1 MAHFAKLNSNNIIE
15 EVVIIDNA
23 ILDDG
28 SDTENEQQGI
38 DFCISLWGDGTY
50 VQTSYNGNFRQE
62 YATIGGT
69 FDTTDNG
76 FIKPSPFPSWT
87 FNKTNW
93 QWEAPVAEP
102 SDADTVPYLWNE
114 TLQRWDNANTTTS

>member
-15 EVVIIDNA
+15 EVVVIDNT

-28 SDTENEQQGI
+28 TDTENEQQGI
-38 DFCISLWGDGTY
+38 DFCISLWGDKTY
-50 VQTSYNGNFRQE
+50 VQTSYNGNFRKE

-69 FDTTDNG
+69 FDPTDNG